1 MKKKTN
7 TFLIIAS
14 TVAALGG
21 LLFGFD
27 TAVISGTTPFIR
39 PFFHLSDVG
48 LGWTVSSL
56 LIGCIVGV
64 TLSGRPGDIFGRRN
78 TLRAAAL
85 IFFVSAVGSS
95 LAIKLWVFIVFRFF
109 GGIAVGTASMLS
121 PMYISEISPGA
132 RRGALVSLNQ
142 LAIVIGILI
151 AFFSNYL
158 LVGVGPDNWRWMLA
172 VMGLPALFFFIS
184 LLFVPESPRWLVQK
198 GKTEEAFGI
207 LSRINGVERAS
218 SELRDIE
225 SSVKNEEKGSY
236 REVFSKELRPL
247 LMIGVLLAIF
257 QQMTGINSIMY
268 YAPII
273 FQKIGNGT
281 SSALMQTIAVGA
293 VNLTFTIVSLKLI
306 DRWGRK
312 PLLIVGAIGMV
323 VSLAVIAI
331 AFFTHHFEGYL
342 ILVFILI
349 FIASFA
355 VSIGP
360 VAWVVIAEIFPN
372 KLRSKAMSVAIVSLW
387 TFTFLVSLTFPVIL
401 DRLGGGAAFAMFGI
415 MCLLLLF
422 YVIFRLP
429 ETKGKSLEE
438 LERILVPKRG

>member
-1 MKKKTN
+1 MKEKN
-7 TFLIIAS
+7 SAYLLLAS
-14 TVAALGG
+14 VVAALGG

-27 TAVISGTTPFIR
+27 TAVISGTTPFIQ
-39 PFFHLSDVG
+39 PYFGLNDVG

-64 TLSGRPGDIFGRRN
+64 TLSGKPGDLFGRRN
-78 TLRAAAL
+78 TLRWAAL
-85 IFFVSAVGSS
+85 TFLLSAIGSA
-95 LAIKLWVFIVFRFF
+95 LAAKLWVFVLFRFF

-121 PMYISEISPGA
+121 PMYISEIAPGA

-142 LAIVIGILI
+142 LAIVIGILV

-158 LVGVGPDNWRWMLA
+158 LAGTGVDNWRWMLS
-172 VMGLPALFFFIS
+172 VMGLPALLFFGS

-198 GKTEEAFGI
+198 GKVDEAFDI
-207 LSRINGVERAS
+207 LRRINGADRAS
-218 SELRDIE
+218 SELNDIKQ
-225 SSVKNEEKGSY
+225 SVANEEVGTY

-247 LMIGVLLAIF
+247 LSIGVLLAVF
-257 QQMTGINSIMY
+257 SQFSGINSIMY

-273 FQKIGNGT
+273 FQKMGNQT
-281 SSALMQTIAVGA
+281 NAALMQTIAVGA

-306 DRWGRK
+306 DRWGRR
-312 PLLIVGAIGMV
+312 PLLIVGAVGMA
-323 VSLAVIAI
+323 VSLSVMAG
-331 AFFTHHFEGYL
+331 AFFLRYFEGYL
-342 ILVFILI
+342 ILVFILL

-360 VAWVVIAEIFPN
+360 VSWVVIAEIFPN
-372 KLRSKAMSVAIVSLW
+372 RLRSKAMSVAIVSLW
-387 TFTFLVSLTFPVIL
+387 TSTFLVSLTFPVIL
-401 DRLGGGAAFAMFGI
+401 DRLGGGAAFSIFAV
-415 MCLLLLF
+415 MCVLLLV

-438 LERILVPKRG
+438 LERILLKRS

>member
-1 MKKKTN
+1 MKEKN
-7 TFLIIAS
+7 NAFLLLAS
-14 TVAALGG
+14 VVAALGG

-27 TAVISGTTPFIR
+27 TAVISGTTPFIQ
-39 PFFHLSDVG
+39 PYFHLNDVG

-64 TLSGRPGDIFGRRN
+64 TFAGRPGDIFGRRN
-78 TLRAAAL
+78 TLRVAAL
-85 IFFVSAVGSS
+85 IFLASAVGSA
-95 LAIKLWVFIVFRFF
+95 LAAKLWVFITFRFF

-158 LVGVGPDNWRWMLA
+158 LVGVGADNWRWMLS
-172 VMGLPALFFFIS
+172 VMGLPALLFFFS

-198 GKTEEAFGI
+198 GRTKEAFDV
-207 LSRINGVERAS
+207 LSRINGEERAHT
-218 SELRDIE
+218 ELRDIE
-225 SSVKNEEKGSY
+225 ESVAKEEGTY

-247 LMIGVLLAIF
+247 LFIGMLLAIF

-273 FQKIGNGT
+273 FKTIGNGT

-293 VNLTFTIVSLKLI
+293 VNLTFTLVSLRLI

-312 PLLIVGAIGMV
+312 PLLLVGAIGMI
-323 VSLAVIAI
+323 VSLFGIAI
-331 AFFTHHFEGYL
+331 AFFTHHFAGYL
-342 ILVFILI
+342 ILVLILL

-372 KLRSKAMSVAIVSLW
+372 KLRSKAMSVAIVTLW
-387 TFTFLVSLTFPVIL
+387 TFTFLVSLTFPIIL
-401 DRLGGGAAFAMFGI
+401 DRLGGGAAFTMFGV
-415 MCLLLLF
+415 MCVLLLI
-422 YVIFRLP
+422 YVIFKLP

-438 LERILVPKRG
+438 LERVLLKKS

>member
-1 MKKKTN
+1 MKERN
-7 TFLIIAS
+7 NAFLVLAS
-14 TVAALGG
+14 VVAALGG

-27 TAVISGTTPFIR
+27 TAVISGTTPFIQ
-39 PFFHLSDVG
+39 PYFHLNDVG

-64 TLSGRPGDIFGRRN
+64 AISGKPGDRFGRRN

-85 IFFVSAVGSS
+85 AFFISAAGSA
-95 LAIKLWVFIVFRFF
+95 LAERLAVFIAFRFF

-121 PMYISEISPGA
+121 PMYISEIAPGE

-158 LVGVGPDNWRWMLA
+158 LAGTGADNWRWMLS
-172 VMGLPALFFFIS
+172 VMGLPALFFFGS

-198 GKTEEAFGI
+198 HKTDEA
-207 LSRINGVERAS
+207 LSVLARINGMEKAR
-218 SELRDIE
+218 SELAEIE
-225 SSVKNEEKGSY
+225 RSLAKEEIGTY
-236 REVFSKELRPL
+236 REVFSREIRPL
-247 LMIGVLLAIF
+247 LTIGMLLAIF

-273 FQKIGNGT
+273 FQKMGNGT
-281 SSALMQTIAVGA
+281 SSALMQTVAVGA
-293 VNLTFTIVSLKLI
+293 VNLTFTIVSLRLI

-312 PLLIVGAIGMV
+312 PLLIIGAVGMV
-323 VSLAVIAI
+323 VSLAVIAG
-331 AFFTHHFEGYL
+331 AFFMEHFEGYL

-372 KLRSKAMSVAIVSLW
+372 RLRSKAMSVAILTLW
-387 TFTFLVSLTFPVIL
+387 TFTFIVSLTFPVIL
-401 DRLGGGAAFAMFGI
+401 DRLGGGAAFALFGV

-438 LERILVPKRG
+438 LETILLRKE

>member
-1 MKKKTN
+1 MEEKTS

-27 TAVISGTTPFIR
+27 TAVISGTTPFIQ

-56 LIGCIVGV
+56 LIGCIIGV
-64 TLSGRPGDIFGRRN
+64 TLSGRPGDLFGRRN

-85 IFFVSAVGSS
+85 VFFVSAVGSS
-95 LAIKLWVFIVFRFF
+95 LAARLWVFIVFRFF

-207 LSRINGVERAS
+207 LSRINGSEKAS
-218 SELRDIE
+218 TELRDIE
-225 SSVKNEEKGSY
+225 SSVHNEERGTY

-273 FQKIGNGT
+273 FQKIGSGT

-323 VSLAVIAI
+323 VSLAVIAT

-372 KLRSKAMSVAIVSLW
+372 KLRSKAMSVAIVTLW

-401 DRLGGGAAFAMFGI
+401 DRLGGGAAFAIFGV

-438 LERILVPKRG
+438 LERILVSKRG

>member
-1 MKKKTN
+1 MEEKTS

-27 TAVISGTTPFIR
+27 TAVISGTTPFIQ

-56 LIGCIVGV
+56 LIGCIIGV
-64 TLSGRPGDIFGRRN
+64 TLSGRPGDLFGRRN

-85 IFFVSAVGSS
+85 VFFVSAVGSS
-95 LAIKLWVFIVFRFF
+95 LAARLWVFIVFRFF

-207 LSRINGVERAS
+207 LSRINGSEKAS
-218 SELRDIE
+218 TELRDIE
-225 SSVKNEEKGSY
+225 SSVHNEERGTY

-273 FQKIGNGT
+273 FQKIGSGT

-331 AFFTHHFEGYL
+331 VFFTHHFEGYL

-372 KLRSKAMSVAIVSLW
+372 KLRSKAMSVAIVTLW

-401 DRLGGGAAFAMFGI
+401 DRLGGGAAFAIFGV

-438 LERILVPKRG
+438 LERILVSKRG

>member
-1 MKKKTN
+1 MKEKN
-7 TFLIIAS
+7 STFLIVVS
-14 TVAALGG
+14 VVAALGG

-27 TAVISGTTPFIR
+27 TAVISGTTPFIQ
-39 PFFHLSDVG
+39 PYFHLSDVG

-64 TLSGRPGDIFGRRN
+64 MLSGRPGDIFGRRN

-85 IFFVSAVGSS
+85 TFFISAIGSA
-95 LAIKLWVFIVFRFF
+95 LAAKLWIFVTFRFF
-109 GGIAVGTASMLS
+109 GGLAVGTASMLS

-158 LVGVGPDNWRWMLA
+158 LVGAGADNWRWMLS
-172 VMGLPALFFFIS
+172 VMGLPALLFFFS
-184 LLFVPESPRWLVQK
+184 LLFVPESPRWMVQK
-198 GKTEEAFGI
+198 GKHDKAFKV
-207 LSRINGVERAS
+207 LSRINGPEKATT
-218 SELRDIE
+218 ELRDIE
-225 SSVKNEEKGSY
+225 ASVANEESGTY

-293 VNLTFTIVSLKLI
+293 VNLTFTLVSLKLI

-312 PLLIVGAIGMV
+312 PLLIVGAAGMII
-323 VSLAVIAI
+323 SLAVIAG
-331 AFFTHHFEGYL
+331 AFFMHHFKGYL
-342 ILVFILI
+342 ILVFILL

-360 VAWVVIAEIFPN
+360 VAWVVIA
-372 KLRSKAMSVAIVSLW
+372 
-387 TFTFLVSLTFPVIL
+387 
-401 DRLGGGAAFAMFGI
+401 
-415 MCLLLLF
+415 
-422 YVIFRLP
+422 
-429 ETKGKSLEE
+429 
-438 LERILVPKRG
+438 

>member
-1 MKKKTN
+1 MKEKNN
-7 TFLIIAS
+7 TFLILAS
-14 TVAALGG
+14 VVAALGG

-27 TAVISGTTPFIR
+27 TAVISGTTPFIQ
-39 PFFHLSDVG
+39 PYFHLNDVG

-64 TLSGRPGDIFGRRN
+64 TLSGKPGDLFGRRN
-78 TLRAAAL
+78 TLRVAAL
-85 IFFVSAVGSS
+85 VFLVSAVGSA
-95 LAIKLWVFIVFRFF
+95 LAAKLWIFVTFRFF
-109 GGIAVGTASMLS
+109 GGIAVGTVSMLS
-121 PMYISEISPGA
+121 PMYISEIAPGP

-158 LVGVGPDNWRWMLA
+158 LVGSGPDNWRWMLS
-172 VMGLPALFFFIS
+172 VMGLPALFFFVA

-198 GKTEEAFGI
+198 GKANEAFDI
-207 LSRINGVERAS
+207 LRRINGSEKAAAELADIEKSIS
-218 SELRDIE
+218 SEE
-225 SSVKNEEKGSY
+225 MGTY
-236 REVFSKELRPL
+236 HEVFSKGMRPL
-247 LMIGVLLAIF
+247 LLIGILLAVF
-257 QQMTGINSIMY
+257 SQLSGINSIMY

-273 FQKIGNGT
+273 FQKMGTGT

-293 VNLTFTIVSLKLI
+293 VNLTFTLVSLRLI

-323 VSLAVIAI
+323 VSLSVMAG
-331 AFFTHHFEGYL
+331 AFFTEHFGGYL
-342 ILVFILI
+342 ILTFILI

-355 VSIGP
+355 MSIGP
-360 VAWVVIAEIFPN
+360 VSWVVIAEIFPN

-387 TFTFLVSLTFPVIL
+387 TTTFLVSLTFPVIL
-401 DRLGGGAAFAMFGI
+401 DRLGGGAAFSLFGF

-422 YVIFRLP
+422 YVIFKLP

-438 LERILVPKRG
+438 LERILARRT

>member
-1 MKKKTN
+1 MKEKN
-7 TFLIIAS
+7 SLYLLVAS
-14 TVAALGG
+14 VVAALGG

-27 TAVISGTTPFIR
+27 TAVISGTTPFIQ
-39 PFFHLSDVG
+39 PYFHLSDVG

-56 LIGCIVGV
+56 LVGCIVGV
-64 TLSGRPGDIFGRRN
+64 TLSGKPGDLFGRRN

-85 IFFVSAVGSS
+85 VFVVSAAGSA
-95 LAIKLWVFIVFRFF
+95 LAARLWVFITFRFF

-121 PMYISEISPGA
+121 PMYISEISPGE

-151 AFFSNYL
+151 AFFTNYL
-158 LVGVGPDNWRWMLA
+158 LVGTGGDNWRWMLS
-172 VMGLPALFFFIS
+172 VMGLPALLFFVALF
-184 LLFVPESPRWLVQK
+184 FVPESPRWLVQK
-198 GKTEEAFGI
+198 RKIDDAFKV
-207 LSRINGVERAS
+207 LSKISGDESANHELAEIEKSIAS
-218 SELRDIE
+218 EDAGTYRD
-225 SSVKNEEKGSY
+225 
-236 REVFSKELRPL
+236 VFSKELRPIL
-247 LMIGVLLAIF
+247 VIGMLLAFF

-281 SSALMQTIAVGA
+281 NSAFIQTVAVGA
-293 VNLTFTIVSLKLI
+293 VNLIFTLVSLRLI

-312 PLLIVGAIGMV
+312 PLLIVGAIGMI
-323 VSLAVIAI
+323 VSLLVMSG
-331 AFFTHHFEGYL
+331 AFFLKHFEGYL
-342 ILVFILI
+342 ILVFILV

-372 KLRSKAMSVAIVSLW
+372 RLRSKAMSVAIVTLW
-387 TFTFLVSLTFPVIL
+387 TFTFLVSLTFPVVL
-401 DRLGGGAAFAMFGI
+401 DRLGGGAAFGIFGV
-415 MCLLLLF
+415 MCILLLI

-438 LERILVPKRG
+438 LERILVHK